1 VSDNIKIII
10 MILAMIPVTLWLK
23 KMFEKLECKESKTS
37 SLKSESEESV
47 KDDKN

>member
-1 VSDNIKIII
+1 
-10 MILAMIPVTLWLK
+10 MIESEDHAMQTALELK
-23 KMFEKLECKESKTS
+23 KMFEKLESKESKTS